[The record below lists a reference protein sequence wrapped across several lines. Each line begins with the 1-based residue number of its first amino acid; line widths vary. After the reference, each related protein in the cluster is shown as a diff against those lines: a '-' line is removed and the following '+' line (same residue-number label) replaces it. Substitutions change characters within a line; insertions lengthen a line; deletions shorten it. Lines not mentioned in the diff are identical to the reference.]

1 MKKVVENV
9 IDFLQE
15 STRLLHDK
23 LNPLGEG
30 ISLAVS
36 TVEEKHKPDKSRH
49 LEMDGL
55 YARRFKSN
63 EWTQR
68 LDNIISYGFSGVDLM
83 AALAPKN
90 KGAEIDRYLLAS
102 IIFRSGTILSGEI
115 ELIREYNGS
124 VLVSE
129 FTMTHYRFN
138 SQTGQ
143 KLLEEISADWES
155 GVKLLCLSVLNYYRD
170 PKQFIAER
178 FQSA

>member
-1 MKKVVENV
+1 MKKLVENV
-9 IDFLQE
+9 TDFLLE

-23 LNPLGEG
+23 LNSLDGG

-36 TVEEKHKPDKSRH
+36 IVEEKHNPDKSLH
-49 LEMDGL
+49 LEMDGV

-63 EWTQR
+63 EWTQK
-68 LDNIISYGFSGVDLM
+68 LDNIIHYGFSGVDLM

-90 KGAEIDRYLLAS
+90 KGAEIDRYLVAS
-102 IIFRSGTILSGEI
+102 ILLRSGTILSGEI
-115 ELIREYNGS
+115 ELIREYNGL

-138 SQTGQ
+138 SQSGQ

-155 GVKLLCLSVLNYYRD
+155 GVKLLCMSILDYCRD

-178 FQSA
+178 F